1 MSAMMKPAPMQPICQ
16 FLFTGGAGI
25 GSRSRS
31 IELTVI
37 VGASA
42 PFIGRSAATVAPGSG
57 VRNGLWARPF
67 AVATFFG

>member
-1 MSAMMKPAPMQPICQ
+1 MMKPAPMQPICQ
-16 FLFTGGAGI
+16 SLRAGGAGI

-42 PFIGRSAATVAPGSG
+42 PFIGRSAATVPSGSG
-57 VRNGLWARPF
+57 VRNALGVPRF
-67 AVATFFG
+67 AEPTFFR